1 MIDWENMI
9 SKLSPER
16 LARYLT
22 IHNWVEI
29 DSLFEGKVRQFLNPQ
44 QNDAILLPT
53 DNSFSDYQNIMYRF
67 LCILAEEEKESL
79 KGLYNKLVNPSC
91 DILKWRIADE
101 NTFNGA
107 IPFSSMG
114 SNIDY
119 IRDMLGSACLDIL
132 NPSPYHAKLYTNDV
146 QTQLKKYSFGQT
158 EIGSY
163 ILNILCPLGFYQYQ
177 LFDPNEETLP
187 LSRRINLNVL
197 RNIDKIQHSVLE
209 NSQEMRDNVAE
220 GNISVN
226 FLTSLSNLYEE
237 NMNSNLTISAAWNS
251 TIPFL
256 EGEPISTVQLQ
267 PCCID
272 KVGQT
277 IEEFTQ
283 HEEQNVEVEYVGK
296 IVSISTDAEIDDRE
310 KCVVKLATIG
320 DNLRTTTILATLSY
334 ADFFNIADS
343 AFQTGA
349 NVKVKGTKTT
359 TFRSTKLSNA
369 RLEII

>member
-1 MIDWENMI
+1 MMDLEKMI

-16 LARYLT
+16 LARYLS

-44 QNDAILLPT
+44 QDDAILLPT
-53 DNSFSDYQNIMYRF
+53 DNSFSDYNKIMYRF
-67 LCILAEEEKESL
+67 LCILAEEEKVTV

-91 DILKWRIADE
+91 DILKWRIADD

-119 IRDMLGSACLDIL
+119 IKDMLGSACLDIL
-132 NPSPYHAKLYTNDV
+132 SPSSYHKKLYTNDV
-146 QTQLKKYSFGQT
+146 QNQLTKYSFGQT

-163 ILNILCPLGFYQYQ
+163 ILNVLCPLGFYQYQ
-177 LFDPNEETLP
+177 LFNPDEATLP
-187 LSRRINLNVL
+187 LSRRINLNIL
-197 RNIDKIQHSVLE
+197 RNIEKIQHSVSE

-237 NMNSNLTISAAWNS
+237 NKNSNLTISAVWNTS
-251 TIPFL
+251 VPLMEDI
-256 EGEPISTVQLQ
+256 PISTVQLLPQ
-267 PCCID
+267 CIE

-277 IEEFTQ
+277 IEEFTP
-283 HEEQNVEVEYVGK
+283 HEEQNVSVEYVGK
-296 IVSISTDAEIDDRE
+296 IISISTDAEVDDRE
-310 KCVVKLATIG
+310 KCIVKLATIG
-320 DNLRTTTILATLSY
+320 DNLRTTTILAILSY
-334 ADFFNIADS
+334 AEYFNIADS
-343 AFQTGA
+343 AFRTGA
-349 NVKVKGTKTT
+349 NVKVKGIKSTT
-359 TFRSTKLSNA
+359 PRSVKLSNA
-369 RLEII
+369 QLVII